1 MTDMGTFTEIDGRAA
16 VRFIRTYQH
25 PVERVWAAV
34 TTPDGLCHWFPSQ
47 VEIDLRP
54 GGDVIFLGDPHTED
68 RRGRVLAC
76 EPPYYLALT
85 WGDDEPSV
93 AAGVGSRCT
102 TSSSAATLLRAKPP
116 DGMSALASST
126 STLRGSTPKARTVPQ
141 PKRGPLCMTPMLPQV
156 CRLARPSPTARPPPE
171 GSTPAASAVLSAAR
185 SQPQG

>member
-85 WGDDEPSV
+85 WGDDELRFQLEAIGGGGCRFTLYDLLERRDAAARQ
-93 AAGVGSRCT
+93 AAGWDVCLGELDKHLAGQHTEGPHGSSIR
-102 TSSSAATLLRAKPP
+102 
-116 DGMSALASST
+116 
-126 STLRGSTPKARTVPQ
+126 
-141 PKRGPLCMTPMLPQV
+141 
-156 CRLARPSPTARPPPE
+156 
-171 GSTPAASAVLSAAR
+171 SAAR
-185 SQPQG
+185 AAS

>member
-1 MTDMGTFTEIDGRAA
+1 VTDMGTFTEIDGRAA

-85 WGDDEPSV
+85 WGDDELRFQLEAIGGGGCRFTLYDLLERRDAAARQAAGWDVCLGELDKHLAGQHTEGPHGPTAKAWSPLYDAYV
-93 AAGVGSRCT
+93 AAGLPAGAPIPDRPT
-102 TSSSAATLLRAKPP
+102 TS
-116 DGMSALASST
+116 
-126 STLRGSTPKARTVPQ
+126 
-141 PKRGPLCMTPMLPQV
+141 
-156 CRLARPSPTARPPPE
+156 
-171 GSTPAASAVLSAAR
+171 
-185 SQPQG
+185 